1 MSIANTF
8 YQIFTNEIFLFYL
21 MMISCVYVIYV
32 SFVKP
37 YLQKESLVN
46 MQNVNAKNNALQS
59 KSTEYSDNLKSQ
71 ITVSI
76 DDLALSTYSKN
87 YLKIIDDMDNLFT
100 MKMLENLLVIDY
112 SDDEQMMKRVNRIG
126 RISEAKKSLT
136 EVKDLVHNFTT

>member
-8 YQIFTNEIFLFYL
+8 YQVFTNEIFLFYL

-136 EVKDLVHNFTT
+136 EVKDLVHNFAT